1 MKPALMLAICV
12 VLLGACRSQAPSYP
26 VAPVD
31 VSGATVRDNALLGLA
46 PEGVATLFTQAL
58 RSSRRFELKGEEGPR
73 EVRPWRLTLD
83 VPFTREV
90 LKDGDPRSYAEV
102 GANLV
107 LERFGGELPQH
118 YEVVGLG
125 EAPVLEDSPSGRQ
138 AAMRTA
144 LESVLRQVTDSA
156 VMQLSALD
164 RTDEVL
170 VQELRADDTRV
181 REFALRT
188 LAERQHPAAA
198 PLLIDRLKES
208 SDGDVLRKTIGALV
222 EMKARVAVPALI
234 DLARGRDNG
243 FVQELVFAVGEIGG
257 PEAEA
262 YLYTVAQGHDAPAV
276 QAAAQQALETLYA
289 SRKHITAEARGRD
302 HAD

>member
-1 MKPALMLAICV
+1 MKPALMLAFCV
-12 VLLGACRSQAPSYP
+12 VLVGACRSQAPRYP

-58 RSSRRFELKGEEGPR
+58 KSSRRFDMTAEEGPR

-90 LKDGDPRSYAEV
+90 LKDGDPRSFAEV

-125 EAPVLEDSPSGRQ
+125 EAPVLEDTPAGRQ

-144 LESVLRQVTDSA
+144 LEAVLRQVTDSA
-156 VMQLSALD
+156 ALQLAALE

-170 VQELRADDTRV
+170 VQELHADDPRI

-198 PLLIDRLKES
+198 PLLIDRLTES
-208 SDGDVLRKTIGALV
+208 NDGDILRKTIGALV